1 MYLNQ
6 AYLHIC
12 FSMFIINTLAV
23 FPLIMACFCYILILL
38 MRKPKL
44 DKNQTFGEKETSK
57 CEVNS
62 LVPVVPVLSLLVG
75 LINSFHA
82 NQ

>member
-1 MYLNQ
+1 
-6 AYLHIC
+6 
-12 FSMFIINTLAV
+12 
-23 FPLIMACFCYILILL
+23 